1 MAKTKASWFSGVR
14 SWLWGSPP
22 KTKAPAAPTK
32 SPVESNHQGASTN
45 NPHDTYN
52 TQKAPGKYDT
62 PGVVGRLPTA
72 LTAVSILSHLPFD
85 MPNPLHIFDNMPDF
99 LSPIENTL
107 HNGVYVLGA
116 GAALFVLYEAFS
128 Y

>member
-1 MAKTKASWFSGVR
+1 MAKTKARSWLSSLTSWFSG
-14 SWLWGSPP
+14 SP
-22 KTKAPAAPTK
+22 KTKAPEAPKK
-32 SPVESNHQGASTN
+32 SPLESNHQGASTN
-45 NPHDTYN
+45 NPYDKYN
-52 TQKAPGKYDT
+52 TQKSTGKYNT
-62 PGVVGRLPTA
+62 PGAVGRITTA
-72 LTAVSILSHLPFD
+72 ASLVSILGHLPFD